1 MDYTHCTESGAEFSL
16 SVDRQLMSAVNHATC
31 QAWEKLIILLLDE
44 MYIREDLVYVKST
57 GKLIGFT
64 VMGDIN
70 DHLLAFEKSFDDEQS
85 GEEEVAKT
93 MMAFMVWGCS
103 FG

>member
-1 MDYTHCTESGAEFSL
+1 M
-16 SVDRQLMSAVNHATC
+16 
-31 QAWEKLIILLLDE
+31 
-44 MYIREDLVYVKST
+44 YVKST

-64 VMGDIN
+64 AMGDIN

-93 MMAFMVWGCS
+93 MMVFMVWGLLTWLRFPYAQFPCS
-103 FG
+103 DVTGDLLYSPFWEAVSRLERMELKVL